1 MLWAYY
7 FLRRLS
13 ASLVSPRWAPGL
25 LLRSFWALAAPGDL
39 KKIEAKFFALQML
52 LFVVSGA
59 TFMGAGRG
67 C

>member
-1 MLWAYY
+1 MLWAYC

-13 ASLVSPRWAPGL
+13 ASSVSPRWPPGL
-25 LLRSFWALAAPGDL
+25 PLGFLALAAPGDL
-39 KKIEAKFFALQML
+39 KKIEAKFFAVQML

-59 TFMGAGRG
+59 AFMGAGKG